1 MTRIPLPMKRTL
13 LTLALAI
20 GLIPLPAEA
29 KDARC
34 VIKQNGTVAYKG
46 VCYFHQG
53 KGGSFNVHLHDGKQ
67 ILPNITDI
75 SVSVVSTGV
84 AEVRG
89 LTTDGINSRW
99 GSAVRSKTDPACWTG
114 SDFEICAY

>member
-1 MTRIPLPMKRTL
+1 MKKTI
-13 LTLALAI
+13 LTLALAA
-20 GLIPLPAEA
+20 GLIPLTAEA

-34 VIKQNGTVAYKG
+34 VIKQNGTIAYSG
-46 VCYFHQG
+46 ACHFYLG
-53 KGGSFNVHLHDGKQ
+53 EGGSFAVRRHDGIT
-67 ILPNITDI
+67 ILPNISDV
-75 SVSVVSTGV
+75 SVSIVSPGV

-99 GSAVRSKTDPACWTG
+99 GSAVRSKKDPACWTG

>member
-1 MTRIPLPMKRTL
+1 MKRN
-13 LTLALAI
+13 LTLVLIAVAL
-20 GLIPLPAEA
+20 LPFPAKA

-34 VIKQNGTVAYKG
+34 IIKQDGLTTYSG
-46 VCYFHQG
+46 ECHFRLE
-53 KGGSFNVHLHDGKQ
+53 KGGSFFIRRHDSRP
-67 ILPNITDI
+67 IIPNIGSL
-75 SVSVVSTGV
+75 SVSIVSSGV

-99 GSAVRSKTDPACWTG
+99 GTAIRSKADPACWKG